1 MADESKI
8 GKEALWTPDSVCSE
22 SPEEA
27 AAEETNDTEET
38 IDVTNDEAEDAAN
51 EETDDEEETPESDE
65 GEEKPKDE
73 KPKEE
78 KKETPVDYKSEL
90 EKAKADFEAYKSNEE
105 ARFKEFMNRNQHSP
119 QAAANKETDFKSIFD
134 DPAKQEEISNMYL
147 ERPAEF
153 GKMVFN
159 EAVNAVREMLRPTL
173 EMANKLVVEE
183 KTQNANKTIDA
194 FKARYAESSLKGEVE
209 KVLTDGSAEQKSVM
223 ELLNTGK
230 YTLDEAFE
238 KVYHK
243 QIVEEEARKL
253 AASRKGLSISTPQG
267 RPVPQSEK
275 DKPKPQGL
283 ENIIRA
289 VLRGKLK

>member
-1 MADESKI
+1 MTDESKI
-8 GKEALWTPDSVCSE
+8 GKEAVWTSDSVCSE
-22 SPEEA
+22 SPEDA

-38 IDVTNDEAEDAAN
+38 IDITNDDAEDAV
-51 EETDDEEETPESDE
+51 EETDGEEEAPEADE
-65 GEEKPKDE
+65 EEKPKDE

-90 EKAKADFEAYKSNEE
+90 EKAKADFEAYKANEE
-105 ARFKEFMNRNQHSP
+105 ARFKDFMNRNQQPP
-119 QAAANKETDFKSIFD
+119 QPAANKETNFKSIFD

-159 EAVNAVREMLRPTL
+159 EAVNAMREMLKPTV
-173 EMANKLVVEE
+173 EMANKLLAEE

-194 FKARYAESSLKGEVE
+194 FKARYAESGLKGEVE

-223 ELLNTGK
+223 ELLSTGK

-243 QIVEEEARKL
+243 QIVEEEARKM
-253 AASRKGLSISTPQG
+253 AASRKGLSISIPQG

-289 VLRGKLK
+289 VIRGKLK